1 MLDKRFEKLRQ
12 MGPFTEAMFN
22 HMIAFQEKEH
32 AAWDVNK
39 PFAERIKHLPLH
51 YLIFSNPDRDP
62 AKFDPTIA
70 HYYPLREE
78 NRAIAYYAK
87 HVANE
92 PIVLDVHARNGFIGS
107 LLAREGLKVIGLHD
121 PKAKPNQIAEFYDA
135 NCYDL
140 CIGALEDVD
149 FDFDVAFSA
158 WMPSGTNFTP
168 EILKHKPK
176 LIVFVYTEHVNE
188 FSKQRQTGTP
198 EAFDNLPSNY
208 KIIDEWS
215 IQRPENMLHE
225 AWPDINPSLEETR
238 IVRIYADEPF
248 HAIERYAPEQ
258 FAEPYDWE
266 RELEMALLAF
276 EAKQELRSRGIAV

>member
-1 MLDKRFEKLRQ
+1 MDRRFEKLKQ

-22 HMIAFQEKEH
+22 RMIAFQEKEH

-39 PFAERIKHLPLH
+39 PFAERIKDLSLH
-51 YLIFSNPDRDP
+51 NLIFSNPDRDP
-62 AKFDPTIA
+62 AKFGPTIA
-70 HYYPLREE
+70 HYYPMREE
-78 NRAIAYYAK
+78 NRAFAYYAK
-87 HVANE
+87 HVANA

-107 LLAREGLKVIGLHD
+107 LLAREGLKVIGLRD
-121 PKAKPNQIAEFYDA
+121 PDAKPNQIAEFYDA
-135 NCYDL
+135 DVYEL
-140 CIGALEDVD
+140 CIGTLEDVD
-149 FDFDVAFSA
+149 FEFDVAFSA
-158 WMPSGTNFTP
+158 WMPSGINSTP

-188 FSKQRQTGTP
+188 YSKQRQTGTP
-198 EAFDNLPSNY
+198 EAFDQLPSNY
-208 KIIDEWS
+208 KIVDEWS

-225 AWPDINPSLEETR
+225 AWPDLSPSLEETR

-266 RELEMALLAF
+266 RELEMALLAL
-276 EAKQELRSRGIAV
+276 EAKQELRDRGIAV